1 MKRRLLALTLV
12 ASCAALVWAATAS
25 YAAYAFRMSVN
36 ADKSVTIE
44 WALGGTDVSNLSVAV
59 DCCVVHTWLNA
70 DRSARFTTQPLAVGR
85 HTIAIQ
91 VLERYWTN
99 TYYDPTSCVVS
110 TNESFRWMCLRKTW
124 TAPMVVLV
132 SASKDPSCIVPVLAR
147 APAQGRESA
156 DRTSSLLTGRGDAED
171 VRSAVGSGS
180 RPAAEGEDAT
190 RQRRDGHP
198 GRERRPVT
206 GVDRDRRACFAR
218 LARPLAR
225 VIRRS
230 RGDAD
235 DARPPQVLTSL

>member
-1 MKRRLLALTLV
+1 MKRRLLALTLL
-12 ASCAALVWAATAS
+12 ASGTALVWAATAS
-25 YAAYAFRMSVN
+25 YAAYVFRMSVN

-70 DRSARFTTQPLAVGR
+70 DRSARFTTEPLPVGR

-132 SASKDPSCIVPVLAR
+132 SASRDPSCIVPVLAGLQLKDAKARIAR
-147 APAQGRESA
+147 AHC
-156 DRTSSLLTGRGDAED
+156 SLGA
-171 VRSAVGSGS
+171 
-180 RPAAEGEDAT
+180 
-190 RQRRDGHP
+190 
-198 GRERRPVT
+198 
-206 GVDRDRRACFAR
+206 
-218 LARPLAR
+218 
-225 VIRRS
+225 VIRRTS
-230 RGDAD
+230 NRPSGTVLDQRPRGKMLLAD
-235 DARPPQVLTSL
+235 GATVTLVVSNGRSPV

>member
-110 TNESFRWMCLRKTW
+110 TNQSFRWMCVRKSW
-124 TAPMVVLV
+124 TTPMVVLV
-132 SASKDPSCIVPVLAR
+132 SATRDPSCIVPVLAGLQLREAKERIAR
-147 APAQGRESA
+147 AHCSLGAVTPK
-156 DRTSSLLTGRGDAED
+156 TSN
-171 VRSAVGSGS
+171 
-180 RPAAEGEDAT
+180 RPAGAVLD
-190 RQRRDGHP
+190 QRPRGKM
-198 GRERRPVT
+198 
-206 GVDRDRRACFAR
+206 R
-218 LARPLAR
+218 LANGATVTLVVSAGPSPA
-225 VIRRS
+225 
-230 RGDAD
+230 
-235 DARPPQVLTSL
+235 